1 MRRSGLLDQ
10 FGNEIPDS
18 ANRGMTRRSLI
29 VSAAA
34 TIGGIGAAGYA
45 WNRFTDSL
53 GSTAGSASRDLIRGE
68 PLALTPSGLLLDT
81 NFHDPCAGGEFLGY
95 LPFRSREEDSFEG
108 QLYQNSGGGHGAR
121 LCIDLASLLTPEGR
135 LTPADQFF
143 IRTEYPDR
151 LKSTDNWKIKV
162 HGEVKRPL
170 NVPLK
175 SLLDSVEPRG
185 PVLLE
190 CSGNGNV
197 LKFGLLSVAEWAGI
211 PIEKIIKL
219 AQPTE
224 KASAIL
230 IAGFDDDSNL
240 PDRGPPYKTHSWP
253 TCSWIFP
260 IEQLVNAGAFLATE
274 MNGAP
279 LPKDHGAP
287 VRLIIPGW
295 YGCTEVKWVNEIK
308 FVDNNQKATW
318 HMLEFSDRTNQDTS
332 LRPPPP
338 KFYKH
343 PFGPDLARDYRPGT
357 IEQTATPVRVE
368 QWRLGGKIVY
378 RIVGITWGGP
388 IRSEKLFIRYS
399 TGRNKASEAV
409 PVKFC
414 KAATSNSQYGIW
426 THIFTPPKKGY
437 YFIQVRLETSHTGG
451 RQNSGHYDRG
461 VLIPAV

>member
-10 FGNEIPDS
+10 FGNEIPE
-18 ANRGMTRRSLI
+18 AAHRGMTRRSLI

-34 TIGGIGAAGYA
+34 TLGGVAAVGYA
-45 WNRFTDSL
+45 WNRFTDTL
-53 GSTAGSASRDLIRGE
+53 DSTGESAARGLIRGE
-68 PLALTPSGLLLDT
+68 PLALTSSGLLLDT
-81 NFHDPCAGGEFLGY
+81 DFHDPCAGGEFLGY

-108 QLYQNSGGGHGAR
+108 PLYQNSGGGHGAR

-162 HGEVKRPL
+162 HGEVKRPQ

-230 IAGFDDDSNL
+230 IAGFDDDSFL
-240 PDRGPPYKTHSWP
+240 PDTGPPYRNHSWP
-253 TCSWIFP
+253 TCSWVFP
-260 IEQLVNAGAFLATE
+260 IETLVNDRAFLATQ
-274 MNGAP
+274 MNGTP
-279 LPKDHGAP
+279 LPKNHGAP

-308 FVDNNQKATW
+308 FVDRDQKATW
-318 HMLEFSDRTNQDTS
+318 QMLEFSDRTNQS
-332 LRPPPP
+332 PLRPPLP

-357 IEQTATPVRVE
+357 IDQAATPVRVE
-368 QWRLGGKIVY
+368 QWKLGGKIVY

-388 IRSEKLFIRYS
+388 TRSEKLTIRFA
-399 TGRNKASEAV
+399 TGRNTGSDPV
-409 PVKFC
+409 PIKFC

-426 THIFTPPKKGY
+426 THFFTPPKKGY
-437 YFIQVRLETSHTGG
+437 YFIQVRLEHSRTRG

-461 VLIPAV
+461 VVIPAV